1 MDCSLKLVHANISL
15 HYVYGCAYK
24 YKKWMNQ
31 IKVKSAYTCFL
42 FVYIYT
48 LVVCCSFPCFVTVKK
63 DMLLKNVCCH
73 LYNDKNVVLRWI
85 LMHICSLSIWLSQTD
100 SHTNTN
106 TRKKTYEFFTSTIMI
121 YIELSLKI
129 FCVDAIL
136 TRILVIRIY
145 MWKGERFRR
154 GKKMEV
160 MKPNKKNEPTN
171 RVCWEENQI
180 EIVFG
185 ESKTSKFVMCP
196 LCIGIGKVILRLC
209 CCCFFFVD
217 QKPEINRDTNIKWTF
232 PRKESLYTHWFIYRK
247 MSHLSLSIYIQS
259 K

>member
-106 TRKKTYEFFTSTIMI
+106 TRKKTHEFFTSTIMI

-154 GKKMEV
+154 GKKW
-160 MKPNKKNEPTN
+160 KWWNPTKKMNQ
-171 RVCWEENQI
+171 QI
-180 EIVFG
+180 E
-185 ESKTSKFVMCP
+185 FVEKRIK
-196 LCIGIGKVILRLC
+196 LKL
-209 CCCFFFVD
+209 FS
-217 QKPEINRDTNIKWTF
+217 ENRK
-232 PRKESLYTHWFIYRK
+232 LQ
-247 MSHLSLSIYIQS
+247 SLSCVLCVLGLVKLFYVYFVVVVSFSSIKNQ

>member
-15 HYVYGCAYK
+15 HYVYGCTYK

-106 TRKKTYEFFTSTIMI
+106 IHEKRPMNFLRALLWFTLNFHWRFSVSMPFWQEYLSSEYICEKERDFDEEKNGSDETQQKKWTNKS
-121 YIELSLKI
+121 SLLRRESNWN
-129 FCVDAIL
+129 C
-136 TRILVIRIY
+136 
-145 MWKGERFRR
+145 FRR
-154 GKKMEV
+154 IENFK
-160 MKPNKKNEPTN
+160 
-171 RVCWEENQI
+171 VCH
-180 EIVFG
+180 V
-185 ESKTSKFVMCP
+185 SFVYW
-196 LCIGIGKVILRLC
+196 
-209 CCCFFFVD
+209 D
-217 QKPEINRDTNIKWTF
+217 W
-232 PRKESLYTHWFIYRK
+232 
-247 MSHLSLSIYIQS
+247 
-259 K
+259 